1 MKAYIN
7 AHGIISPQRTFDGA
21 FFENG
26 LEEYTQPQMH
36 CIEPDYKEFIN
47 PAKLRRMSRILK
59 MGLGAASLCVQR
71 GTQPDAIV
79 IGSGFGCLADLEKF
93 QYAMKAENEQLLSP
107 TPFVNSSHNMISS
120 QIAIALG
127 CNGYNM
133 THFHAALSFE
143 NALLDTLML
152 LNSGDAQNVLVGGID
167 EITEQLFSIT
177 DKLNIWRKDNC
188 SNKNLFEGTH
198 RGTLMGEGA
207 AFFIIGT
214 KPDNGNPVQITG
226 THTFIDGNADIV
238 SEAADFLGTLNLT
251 IADIDTM
258 ILGRNGDAEND
269 CVYDAL
275 ENCCQANIVH
285 YKHLCGEYRTS
296 SAFAMWLGANILQR
310 QQIPQCAIKRKS
322 GKNNYSN
329 ILIYNHLNSTEH
341 AFTVLANR

>member
-7 AHGIISPQRTFDGA
+7 AHGIISPQRTFNGA

-26 LEEYTQPQMH
+26 PEEYNQPQMH

-71 GTQPDAIV
+71 GTQPDAI
-79 IGSGFGCLADLEKF
+79 ILGTGFGCLADLEKF

-120 QIAIALG
+120 QIAIALR

-143 NALLDTLML
+143 NAVQDAMML
-152 LNSGDAQNVLVGGID
+152 IAENEAQNVLVGGID

-177 DKLNIWRKDNC
+177 DKLDIWRKDNY
-188 SNKNLFEGTH
+188 NNMNLFKSTH

-207 AFFIIGT
+207 AFFMIGSKPTDGNSAQII
-214 KPDNGNPVQITG
+214 G
-226 THTFIDGNADIV
+226 THTFIDSNADIV

-251 IADIDTM
+251 LADIDTM

-275 ENCCQANIVH
+275 ENCGQANIVH

-310 QQIPQCAIKRKS
+310 QQIPQCAIKRQS
-322 GKNNYSN
+322 GKNSYSN
-329 ILIYNHLNSTEH
+329 ILIYNHLNGTEH
-341 AFTVLANR
+341 AFMVLSK

>member
-7 AHGIISPQRTFDGA
+7 AHGIISPQHTFDGA

-26 LEEYTQPQMH
+26 PEEYNQPQMH

-71 GTQPDAIV
+71 GTQPDAI
-79 IGSGFGCLADLEKF
+79 ILGTGFGCLADLEKF

-143 NALLDTLML
+143 NTVQDAMML
-152 LNSGDAQNVLVGGID
+152 IAEDEVQNVLVGGID

-177 DKLNIWRKDNC
+177 DKLNIWRKDNY
-188 SNKNLFEGTH
+188 NNMNLFNGTH

-207 AFFIIGT
+207 AFFILGS
-214 KPDNGNPVQITG
+214 KPTDGHSAQIIG
-226 THTFIDGNADIV
+226 THTFIDSNTDIIG
-238 SEAADFLGTLNLT
+238 EATDFLATLNLT
-251 IADIDTM
+251 LADIDTM

-275 ENCCQANIVH
+275 ENCTQANIVH

-310 QQIPQCAIKRKS
+310 QQIPQCTIKRQS
-322 GKNNYSN
+322 RKNSYSN

-341 AFTVLANR
+341 AFTVLSK

>member
-21 FFENG
+21 FLENG
-26 LEEYTQPQMH
+26 PEEYTQPQMH

-59 MGLGAASLCVQR
+59 MGIGAASLCVQR

-79 IGSGFGCLADLEKF
+79 IGTGFGCLADLEKF

-133 THFHAALSFE
+133 THFHAAMSFE

-177 DKLNIWRKDNC
+177 NKLNIWRKNNYNNT
-188 SNKNLFEGTH
+188 SLFNGTH
-198 RGTLMGEGA
+198 HGTLMGEGA
-207 AFFIIGT
+207 AFFMLGSE
-214 KPDNGNPVQITG
+214 PGNGNSTQIVG
-226 THTFIDGNADIV
+226 TRTLIDSKADIV
-238 SEAADFLGTLNLT
+238 SEAADFLETLNLT
-251 IADIDTM
+251 LTDIDTM

-275 ENCCQANIVH
+275 ENCTQANIVH

-310 QQIPQCAIKRKS
+310 QQIPQCALKRKN
-322 GKNNYSN
+322 GKNSYNN
-329 ILIYNHLNSTEH
+329 ILIYNHLNGTEH
-341 AFTVLANR
+341 AFTVLSI